1 MYSCEYRSLYN
12 KQLKNKF
19 LKQWQPK
26 IQLCWKEKNE
36 TKRKRKPTHNR
47 DTAPYTNSKG
57 KRSIPDG
64 NKFYVVFVKHKKY
77 TICYG
82 YKRKFRHSEN
92 NPSLSV
98 PFSVLLA
105 RKEFGVYSLAGST
118 VVKIR
123 I

>member
-1 MYSCEYRSLYN
+1 M
-12 KQLKNKF
+12 KQSGKGN
-19 LKQWQPK
+19 QHIIEIQPHTPIPK
-26 IQLCWKEKNE
+26 VNDQFQMATNFMLC
-36 TKRKRKPTHNR
+36 
-47 DTAPYTNSKG
+47 
-57 KRSIPDG
+57 
-64 NKFYVVFVKHKKY
+64 FFKHKKY